1 MTSIKRPAGTI
12 RPWFDD
18 RIARYSGRTA
28 QPWRTNRLN
37 GVEGMAGEQS
47 TDRMFLPQE
56 FIRRK
61 RDGGA
66 VGTDE
71 IEAYIRG
78 VADGSVTEGQ
88 IAAFS
93 MAVFFQGMSLDERVA
108 LTRAMTHSGTVL
120 DWSGKGFDGP
130 VLDKHSTGGVGDKV
144 SLILGP
150 IVAACGGYVPM
161 VSGRGL
167 GHTGGT
173 LDKLDSIP
181 GYRSQPDIETLERV
195 VRAAGCAIIGATGD
209 IAPADKRIYAIRDVT
224 GTVESLDLITASI
237 LSKKLA
243 AGLGGLVMDVKFGSG
258 AFAAAF
264 DDAVALA
271 ESLVTVAEGAGLP
284 TVALLTDM
292 NQVLGRTAGNA
303 LEVKESIDLLTGR
316 TVDPRLREVTL
327 ALTAELLCLG
337 GLAETVDEGLGR
349 AGQALADGSAADRFG
364 RMVAAL
370 GGPADIVEDC
380 ERHLAA
386 ASVRRD
392 VFPER
397 AGVVTAVDARAVGVA
412 IVAIGG
418 GRAAPDDIIDHAVG
432 LTEVAAIG
440 EPVGP
445 GARPLAIVHTRDE
458 AQADRAAAM
467 LRAAVT
473 VGESAPDPTPL
484 IAKRVAEG
492 R

>member
-1 MTSIKRPAGTI
+1 
-12 RPWFDD
+12 
-18 RIARYSGRTA
+18 
-28 QPWRTNRLN
+28 
-37 GVEGMAGEQS
+37 MAGSQMK
-47 TDRMFLPQE
+47 DRVFLPQE

-66 VGTDE
+66 VKAED
-71 IEAYIRG
+71 IDAYIRG
-78 VADGSVTEGQ
+78 VTDGSVTEGQ
-88 IAAFS
+88 VAAFS
-93 MAVFFQGMSLDERVA
+93 MAVFFRGMSLDERVA

-120 DWSGKGFDGP
+120 DWSGKGLDGP
-130 VLDKHSTGGVGDKV
+130 VLDKHSTGGIGDKV

-161 VSGRGL
+161 ISGRGL

-181 GYRSQPDIETLERV
+181 GYRSQPDVETVERV
-195 VRAAGCAIIGATGD
+195 VRATGCAIIGATGD
-209 IAPADKRIYAIRDVT
+209 VAPADKRIYAIRDVT

-292 NQVLGRTAGNA
+292 NQVLGRAAGNA
-303 LEVKESIDLLTGR
+303 LEVRESIDLLTGR
-316 TVDPRLREVTL
+316 VVDRRLREVTL

-337 GLAETVDEGLGR
+337 GLAETVEEGLGR
-349 AGQALADGSAADRFG
+349 AKQALEDGTAAERFG

-370 GGPADIVEDC
+370 GGPADLVEEYD
-380 ERHLAA
+380 RHLATA
-386 ASVRRD
+386 VVKRD
-392 VFPER
+392 VFPET
-397 AGVVTAVDARAVGVA
+397 AGNVTAVDARAVGVA

-418 GRAAPDDIIDHAVG
+418 GRAAPEEVIDHAVG
-432 LTEVAAIG
+432 LTDVAAIG
-440 EPVGP
+440 EAVGP
-445 GARPLAIVHTRDE
+445 GERPLATVHARDQ
-458 AQADRAAAM
+458 AQADRAASM
-467 LRAAVT
+467 LREAFS
-473 VGESAPDPTPL
+473 VGNGVPEATPL
-484 IAKRVAEG
+484 IARRVAEG